1 MGLSSLLIQRWPIRP
16 FSHFVHV
23 TGSKSVQKCLWVGP
37 SAPSLNMRV
46 SSAFSQIGWCSRG
59 ASPLAPTPTPTPTP
73 FCCPESSIVWVQ
85 PPCPLAI
92 FTNCWQH
99 SNFYTLFK
107 GSLCVLIAEGNI
119 SGISNHGNE
128 SSPLRRG
135 ASCTSVWVVASPW
148 SANEPLLICYGEDL
162 PTFSRVCLGLVEGSS
177 SKITLDKINLIC

>member
-1 MGLSSLLIQRWPIRP
+1 MGLSSLIIQRWPIRP

-23 TGSKSVQKCLWVGP
+23 TGSKLYRNACGWGLLLPLWTWESHLLSARLADAAVVHPP
-37 SAPSLNMRV
+37 SP
-46 SSAFSQIGWCSRG
+46 Q
-59 ASPLAPTPTPTPTP
+59 PPTPTP

-92 FTNCWQH
+92 FTNCWQR

-135 ASCTSVWVVASPW
+135 ASCTGVWVVASPW

-162 PTFSRVCLGLVEGSS
+162 PTFSRVCLGLVEGSP
-177 SKITLDKINLIC
+177 SKITLDKINPIC